1 MSGTDHNNRL
11 KFFGLNDYGT
21 FWQEE
26 RLIKLLGEFD
36 ETRTLYTINDI
47 VELNNLALFLENG
60 LLPRDITEI
69 SRQRFLTYQPKI
81 KRIVGKFLKTVD
93 EAKFAQLFKDVDF
106 QYHIE
111 VLDLLAIHKVYQRCA
126 GSVVISALQGA
137 NFSCV
142 DFLSCQQLVHTYD
155 EEIRDLLLSTS
166 QNAELVVSKFFGANE
181 RHAIYLPK
189 SFTPTDSRALFDR
202 YLDEDEPNL
211 NFVRMIASARAN
223 KNYGVNAKLKLKAQ
237 RKSDAL
243 TKKLFES
250 DRSFQ
255 LEMGCEVGISDSQV
269 EEILQS
275 VDGMVGKYSYSRRW
289 LTANLDYPTI
299 LNNFIYLF
307 GFAND
312 HMLLELPAYPA
323 RLGIFERFMIT
334 IGKETYRTGPAF
346 RLQDEASFLQTL
358 MYERFLSTQDVQ
370 IEEVIS
376 WFFTGY
382 LEHEFGAKGFKYRP
396 SSTTAS
402 YLEKS
407 RQVFSEMESVL
418 KQFSLYVED
427 GELDPELLTVTSEQL
442 SYPNIPSLLDGKYAY
457 MSGNKDI
464 ARIQNLLFSDQSDL
478 TYISEELRANSFASL
493 IVTNRVSYN
502 QFHDYQKHNIDFLC
516 EKGILAASDSRIF
529 FPNVAQCRV
538 LKELWDYET
547 VSYHHCSQKAQ
558 DTITVMER
566 QGWLERRSSLL
577 DQCEATYF
585 NYFLND
591 KEFSDGPALRNR
603 YLHGSQAD
611 GEDNQI
617 HRNTYIIALRLL
629 IALIIKIND
638 DFCLADSHTSSK

>member
-1 MSGTDHNNRL
+1 
-11 KFFGLNDYGT
+11 
-21 FWQEE
+21 
-26 RLIKLLGEFD
+26 
-36 ETRTLYTINDI
+36 
-47 VELNNLALFLENG
+47 
-60 LLPRDITEI
+60 
-69 SRQRFLTYQPKI
+69 
-81 KRIVGKFLKTVD
+81 
-93 EAKFAQLFKDVDF
+93 
-106 QYHIE
+106 
-111 VLDLLAIHKVYQRCA
+111 
-126 GSVVISALQGA
+126 
-137 NFSCV
+137 
-142 DFLSCQQLVHTYD
+142 
-155 EEIRDLLLSTS
+155 
-166 QNAELVVSKFFGANE
+166 
-181 RHAIYLPK
+181 
-189 SFTPTDSRALFDR
+189 
-202 YLDEDEPNL
+202 
-211 NFVRMIASARAN
+211 
-223 KNYGVNAKLKLKAQ
+223 
-237 RKSDAL
+237 
-243 TKKLFES
+243 
-250 DRSFQ
+250 
-255 LEMGCEVGISDSQV
+255 
-269 EEILQS
+269 
-275 VDGMVGKYSYSRRW
+275 
-289 LTANLDYPTI
+289 
-299 LNNFIYLF
+299 
-307 GFAND
+307 
-312 HMLLELPAYPA
+312 MLLELPAYPA